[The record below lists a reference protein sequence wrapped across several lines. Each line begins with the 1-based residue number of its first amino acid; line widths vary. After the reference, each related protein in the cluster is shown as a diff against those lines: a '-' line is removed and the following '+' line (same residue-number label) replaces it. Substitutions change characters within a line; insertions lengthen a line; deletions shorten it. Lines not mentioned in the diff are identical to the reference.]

1 MLLSPNLQLFKL
13 FSEDMQITSPW
24 HAPSTHPSSWYLK
37 RALEWHSLGPHMNLS
52 VRLTKGQAFSPSFL
66 YMPLEHV
73 CVVHF
78 MGCSK
83 PLQWLNHGTIEP
95 FRKRWW
101 TQVKLPANFNDATWA
116 LLSNRGQEAL
126 RTYVVFACQ
135 AIVKSA
141 LATGWKI
148 PEGPGTKPALRSS
161 LRSAILHVIVQ
172 TRPKSQRGINVGEA
186 PCAPLLFFRFKL
198 YNIVKVLFQMLYR
211 RTAATIH
218 NCRALFQSNE

>member
-1 MLLSPNLQLFKL
+1 MLVSPNLQLFKL
-13 FSEDMQITSPW
+13 LVGDVQRTSPW
-24 HAPSTHPSSWYLK
+24 HEASTHPSSWYLK
-37 RALEWHSLGPHMNLS
+37 RALQWYSLGPDMNLS
-52 VRLTKGQAFSPSFL
+52 VRLTKGQAFSPAFL
-66 YMPLEHV
+66 QMPLERV

-83 PLQWLNHGTIEP
+83 PLRWLKHGRIEP
-95 FRKRWW
+95 FREKWW
-101 TQVKLPANFNDATWA
+101 EQVILPANFNDADWA

-161 LRSAILHVIVQ
+161 LRSAILHFIVQ
-172 TRPKSQRGINVGEA
+172 TRPKSQRGINT
-186 PCAPLLFFRFKL
+186 FRSST
-198 YNIVKVLFQMLYR
+198 VHW
-211 RTAATIH
+211 RTACGLNI
-218 NCRALFQSNE
+218 SVSP

>member
-1 MLLSPNLQLFKL
+1 MLISSNLQIFKL
-13 FSEDMQITSPW
+13 LVGDMQITSPW

-37 RALEWHSLGPHMNLS
+37 RALEWHSLGPDMNLS
-52 VRLTKGQAFSPSFL
+52 VRLTKGQAFSPAFL
-66 YMPLEHV
+66 QMPLEHV

-83 PLQWLNHGTIEP
+83 PLRWLKHGTIEP

-126 RTYVVFACQ
+126 RTYVVFASW

-161 LRSAILHVIVQ
+161 LRSAILHLIVQ
-172 TRPKSQRGINVGEA
+172 TRPKSPRGINVGEVLF
-186 PCAPLLFFRFKL
+186 APLLFFRF
-198 YNIVKVLFQMLYR
+198 
-211 RTAATIH
+211 
-218 NCRALFQSNE
+218 